1 MTILSSYY
9 FDDQEIAR
17 IEEALAPLGW
27 RILYGL
33 EDIDARLRLLDADIA
48 GADILIGG
56 RLTEEQWNRAERL
69 KWIHVPWAGVNVLL
83 SVEGIRRSDILI
95 TNSSGVMSD
104 SVADQVMGYVLML
117 NRDLHRQVGAQG
129 RREWSRYELEST
141 RRQILRGK
149 TIAILGYGAIGR
161 AIAQRACGFGMRV
174 VAMKNDTSSIP
185 QGVDAIFGPDQLHE
199 LLAGSDY
206 VVVALPLTDATRGV
220 LGDEEFRRMKPTAFL
235 INIARGQIVR
245 ETELIEALRSGT
257 IAGAALDVFEQE
269 PLPADSPLWGL
280 ENVIVTPHS
289 AGGYHGF
296 RQSVVD
302 LFLDNLRRYAG
313 GGPMLNVVRKE
324 EGY

>member
-9 FDDQEIAR
+9 FDDSEIAR

-27 RILYGL
+27 RIIYGP
-33 EDIDARLRLLDADIA
+33 EDVDARVRLRDAEIA
-48 GADILIGG
+48 GADIVIGG
-56 RLTEEQWNRAERL
+56 RFTEEQWNRAGRL

-83 SVEGIRRSDILI
+83 SVEAIRRSDILI

-104 SVADQVMGYVLML
+104 SVADQVMAYVLML
-117 NRDLHRQVGAQG
+117 NRDLHRQVRAQE
-129 RREWSRYELEST
+129 RSDWSRYELESP
-141 RRQILRGK
+141 RREIVRGR
-149 TIAILGYGAIGR
+149 TISILGYGAIGR
-161 AIAQRACGFGMRV
+161 AVAQRARGFGMRV

-185 QGVDAIFGPDQLHE
+185 PEVDALFGPGQLHE

-206 VVVALPLTDATRGV
+206 VVVALPLTDATRGL
-220 LGDEEFRRMKPTAFL
+220 LGGEEFRRMKPTAFL

-245 ETELIEALRSGT
+245 EVELIEALRSGQ
-257 IAGAALDVFEQE
+257 IAGAGLDVFEQE
-269 PLPADSPLWGL
+269 PLPADSPLWGM

-296 RQSVVD
+296 RQAVVD

-313 GGPMLNVVRKE
+313 GEPMLNVVRKG